1 MAEGAVL
8 LLRPRAGV
16 VKPAPVSASSY
27 FSKAELHRARA
38 FGRPQLAIG
47 LTASLVELGVLAALV
62 RRPPSVPAGRP
73 LVGAG
78 AAGASITTAT
88 TIVSLPLSAIARQRA
103 KNVGLVTQSWGGWA
117 VDKLKATA
125 ISAVL
130 SGAGAAVGV
139 GIMRRLPRTWWL
151 AGAGGVVVVA
161 AGLLFVGPV
170 LLDPVFNTFE
180 PLPDGPARADVLEL
194 ARRAGIEVGEVYRVD
209 ASRRTTAANAYV
221 TGLGATKRVVL
232 YDTLLEHFTRDEAR
246 VVVAHELAHVR
257 HRDVPHS
264 LLFLAIVAPPAL
276 LAVKRV
282 TALLAPV
289 GRRGPGAQTV
299 PALALA
305 AGVVG
310 APIGVIANRL
320 SRAVE
325 VRADGYALEATGVPR
340 VFIDFQRRIALRNL
354 ADPEP
359 PALLTALLGTHPS
372 TVHRI
377 GIARAF
383 EERGS

>member
-1 MAEGAVL
+1 
-8 LLRPRAGV
+8 

-27 FSKAELHRARA
+27 FSEAELHRARA
-38 FGRPQLAIG
+38 YGRPQLAIG
-47 LTASLVELGVLAALV
+47 LAASLAQVGVLAALA
-62 RRPPSVPAGRP
+62 RRPPRGPAGRP
-73 LVGAG
+73 LLG
-78 AAGASITTAT
+78 AAVTGAAITVAT
-88 TIVSLPLSAIARQRA
+88 TVVSLPLGAIARQRA
-103 KNVGLVTQSWGGWA
+103 KNVGLATQSWGGWA
-117 VDKLKATA
+117 VDKVKATA

-130 SGAGAAVGV
+130 TGAGAAVGV
-139 GIMRRLPRTWWL
+139 GAMRRLPRTWWL

-161 AGLLFVGPV
+161 SGFLFVGPV
-170 LLDPVFNTFE
+170 LLDPVFNRFD

-194 ARRAGIEVGEVYRVD
+194 ARRAGIDVGEVYRVD

-276 LAVKRV
+276 LAVQRL
-282 TALLAPV
+282 TALLAPAE
-289 GRRGPGAQTV
+289 RRGPGPQTV
-299 PALALA
+299 PALMLA
-305 AGVVG
+305 AGAVG
-310 APIGVIANRL
+310 AAIGVVANRL

-325 VRADGYALEATGVPR
+325 VRADTYALEATGVPR

-372 TVHRI
+372 TVQRI
-377 GIARAF
+377 GIARTF